1 MCTKQDEL
9 SEPLSRLRRLQ
20 SLDDQ
25 YEVALVFR

>member
-9 SEPLSRLRRLQ
+9 SEPLFRLRYLRF
-20 SLDDQ
+20 LDDQ